1 MNEALTVALG
11 DRAYPIHFTD
21 SSKALSATLAELRQA
36 QRAVC
41 VLCDANLLAS
51 RADYLKAAGF
61 TQDEILSLPAGENTK
76 SIEPY
81 ATALSFLAQGNR
93 NRDSVVF
100 AFGGGVI
107 GDLAG
112 FVAAS
117 YLRGID
123 FYQIPTSLLAMV
135 DSSVGGKTGI
145 NLPEGKNLV
154 GAFWQPKAVFIDT
167 DLLGSLPAREFAAG
181 MAEVIKY
188 GLLADRALFDEL
200 ETLGALSPQS
210 EALPAIIRRCCEL
223 KAQIVIDDETETAAS
238 GGRALLNLGHT
249 FAHAIENAA
258 GYGDYLHGE
267 AVAIG
272 LVLATRLSVELG
284 QLEASWV
291 ERVIHLLETHALPV
305 HLKSPLETSALLTA
319 MQRDKKNRSG
329 SLRFVS
335 LQAVGE
341 AVTTEGVET
350 AVIEALWQSVGAA

>member
-1 MNEALTVALG
+1 MTESLTVALG
-11 DRAYPIHFTD
+11 ERAYPIHFTD
-21 SSKALSATLAELRQA
+21 SKNALQQTIAELRQA
-36 QRAVC
+36 KRQIR
-41 VLCDANLLAS
+41 VLTDRNLPQAQPT
-51 RADYLKAAGF
+51 YLEEAGF
-61 TQDEILSLPAGENTK
+61 KTDEILVLPAGEPSK
-76 SIEPY
+76 SVTAFAE
-81 ATALSFLAQGNR
+81 ALSFLAQHNL
-93 NRDSVVF
+93 NRDSVLF

-112 FVAAS
+112 FTAAA

-154 GAFWQPKAVFIDT
+154 GAFWQPKAVFIDSES
-167 DLLGSLPAREFAAG
+167 LHSLPTREFAAG

-188 GLLADRALFDEL
+188 GLLADLALFEEL
-200 ETLGALSPQS
+200 ESHRQLNPDSA
-210 EALPAIIRRCCEL
+210 ALPEIIRRCCAL
-223 KAQIVIDDETETAAS
+223 KAAIVVDDETETATS

-284 QLEASWV
+284 QIESSWV
-291 ERVIHLLETHALPV
+291 ERVIQLLEVNALPV
-305 HLKSPLETSALLTA
+305 RLKAPLATAELMTA
-319 MQRDKKNRSG
+319 MQRDKKNRAG
-329 SLRFVS
+329 GLRFVT
-335 LQAVGE
+335 LEKAGK
-341 AVTTEGVET
+341 AVTTDEVET
-350 AVIEALWQSVGAA
+350 AQVEALWHGVGAV